1 MLKIQ
6 SQTNEIPNIFA
17 RFKDVIDERYW
28 LKRMV
33 LIKDAIRGHQ
43 FLKEYLTEENSIAFA
58 LAQCSALVDKYGR
71 IPLHETENRAL
82 YPAITLAAQVLS
94 IMEHS
99 PKIEA
104 KKLIQRMRGAFKNPD
119 DMRAIQL
126 EIRSATHFVIR
137 GHSIKWPE
145 MEGFG
150 RFDLLVEN
158 LGSNGLEVECK
169 SISEDTGRKI
179 HRREAL
185 EFHRL
190 VESELQALSRNI
202 QTGITVVL
210 TVPSRLPSLYK
221 QKQKLAKHITDSVLS
236 AQSMVLEDG
245 SDIRVSSFD
254 MATLGVIWSE
264 GEPVIPREAID
275 QITATKN
282 RELMILGNKKG
293 AIIFVL
299 QSQQD
304 DTLLQRVLDTVSAS
318 ARSQVSKNRPAL
330 FLVGLHGIETESLL
344 SIAKQDDDPKEPP
357 TALRVAVSDFLSKQN
372 LDHVV
377 GIGFLSNTS
386 LKPEP
391 HGVVKSGG
399 SAYVFPKKES
409 SFWHEDFSGL
419 FS

>member
-126 EIRSATHFVIR
+126 EIRAATHFVIR

-145 MEGFG
+145 MEGLQVNIRRHG
-150 RFDLLVEN
+150 AKNTSTR
-158 LGSNGLEVECK
+158 GIG
-169 SISEDTGRKI
+169 IS
-179 HRREAL
+179 
-185 EFHRL
+185 
-190 VESELQALSRNI
+190 
-202 QTGITVVL
+202 
-210 TVPSRLPSLYK
+210 
-221 QKQKLAKHITDSVLS
+221 
-236 AQSMVLEDG
+236 
-245 SDIRVSSFD
+245 
-254 MATLGVIWSE
+254 
-264 GEPVIPREAID
+264 
-275 QITATKN
+275 
-282 RELMILGNKKG
+282 
-293 AIIFVL
+293 
-299 QSQQD
+299 
-304 DTLLQRVLDTVSAS
+304 SAS
-318 ARSQVSKNRPAL
+318 
-330 FLVGLHGIETESLL
+330 
-344 SIAKQDDDPKEPP
+344 
-357 TALRVAVSDFLSKQN
+357 
-372 LDHVV
+372 
-377 GIGFLSNTS
+377 
-386 LKPEP
+386 
-391 HGVVKSGG
+391 
-399 SAYVFPKKES
+399 
-409 SFWHEDFSGL
+409 
-419 FS
+419 